1 MWDMFHE
8 KGLPKDESE
17 RVKDIYKGNVFIDMT
32 RGIVALNEVI
42 ELVLDGLEEI
52 VRMGPLARES
62 CVKMK
67 IKLHD
72 VKLHE
77 DSIHRGPGQ
86 VYPAIRDGLKQAMI
100 SGGAVMYEPIQVI
113 QIDAPQDMMGA
124 VSAVIS
130 NRRGQVLDMNIEE
143 DDMEVIAKVP
153 VAETF
158 GMTGDIRSAT
168 GGKGSFFVKSQTF
181 EQLPRELQE
190 NIIKEIRTRKGL
202 SENQ

>member
-1 MWDMFHE
+1 M
-8 KGLPKDESE
+8 
-17 RVKDIYKGNVFIDMT
+17 VF
-32 RGIVALNEVI
+32 
-42 ELVLDGLEEI
+42 EEI
-52 VRMGPLARES
+52 VRMGPLSRES

-100 SGGAVMYEPIQVI
+100 SGGAVMYEPMQVI
-113 QIDAPQDMMGA
+113 QVDAPQDMMGP

-130 NRRGQVLDMNIEE
+130 NRRGQVLDMVIEE
-143 DDMEVIAKVP
+143 DNMEVIAKVP

-158 GMTGDIRSAT
+158 GMTGDLRSAT

-181 EQLPRELQE
+181 EQLPRELQD

>member
-1 MWDMFHE
+1 
-8 KGLPKDESE
+8 
-17 RVKDIYKGNVFIDMT
+17 MT

-42 ELVLDGLEEI
+42 ELVLDGFEELM
-52 VRMGPLARES
+52 RQGPMARES
-62 CVKMK
+62 CVKLK

-72 VKLHE
+72 VTLHE

-86 VYPAIRDGLKQAMI
+86 VYPAIRDGLKQGMAAAG
-100 SGGAVMYEPIQVI
+100 SVLYEPIQVI
-113 QIDAPQDMMGA
+113 QVDCPQDMMGS
-124 VSAVIS
+124 VSSVVQ
-130 NRRGQVLDMNIEE
+130 NRRGQVLDMIMDE
-143 DDMEVIAKVP
+143 DNLSIIAKVP

-181 EQLPRELQE
+181 ERLPRELQD
-190 NIIKEIRTRKGL
+190 NIIKQIRTRKGL

>member
-1 MWDMFHE
+1 MNLIK
-8 KGLPKDESE
+8 KGS
-17 RVKDIYKGNVFIDMT
+17 VKDIYEGNVFIDMT

-42 ELVLDGLEEI
+42 ELVLDGFEE
-52 VRMGPLARES
+52 VMRQGPMARES

-67 IKLHD
+67 VKLMD
-72 VKLHE
+72 VSLHE

-86 VYPAIRDGLKQAMI
+86 VYPAIRDGLKQAI
-100 SGGAVMYEPIQVI
+100 HAAGAVLFEPLQVI
-113 QIDAPQDMMGA
+113 QVDCPQDMMGA
-124 VSAVIS
+124 VSSVVQ
-130 NRRGQVLDMNIEE
+130 NRRGQVLDMVIEE
-143 DDMEVIAKVP
+143 DNMEIVAKVP

-181 EQLPRELQE
+181 ERLPRELQDK
-190 NIIKEIRTRKGL
+190 IVTQIRTRKGL